1 MNNII
6 IMTDSCCDLPYEFTK
21 ENNIIVMPTAV
32 TIQEK
37 TVMDDLGQSLKYT
50 DFYSVVRNG
59 EMPKTAQVN
68 VYQFYE
74 VYKKHIENGDK
85 VIYIGLSSG
94 LSGTNNSACIARE
107 MIKEEYEEADIS
119 VIDSK
124 CASMGLGLLVY
135 YANEL
140 LNNKKSK
147 EEIIEWIESNKLKI
161 VHLFTVEDLNHL
173 YRGGRVSRT
182 TATVGSLLNIK
193 PVMHVDDE
201 GKLVPFEK
209 ARGRKKS
216 LSMIVDKVVATIV
229 NPEEQVIFIS
239 HGDSID
245 DVQYVKE
252 KILEKIKVKDIVI
265 NFIGPAI
272 GTHSGP
278 GTIAVFYMAE
288 KR

>member
-85 VIYIGLSSG
+85 VIYIGFSSG